1 MDDVYDTGVAA
12 RAGFVTDARADT
24 RAAEEANLNLNLPS
38 GPLATT
44 NLNVTNLNLN
54 IPSGSLTPVDPTL
67 ADLFAAGDDD
77 QSDYQ
82 SIKNIVMLGPNGE
95 CIEGGGGGGGGGGD
109 GGLAGVHGTA
119 DPAAAGPATAPPPR
133 PPKSKMAPL
142 PPRGPKPAGGLRPM
156 SLPGTGATFKPGGT
170 ASLPANVSL
179 SELSMEAKM
188 LELQLREAKGKAA
201 RKKKKAGGYL
211 MEEREAGG
219 PNTAELIAADSV
231 HAHKNRLSA
240 NLDSAIYGN
249 GAVGR
254 QVPGSM
260 MPRSPDVSPYRR
272 APNPCHP

>member
-1 MDDVYDTGVAA
+1 
-12 RAGFVTDARADT
+12 
-24 RAAEEANLNLNLPS
+24 
-38 GPLATT
+38 
-44 NLNVTNLNLN
+44 
-54 IPSGSLTPVDPTL
+54 
-67 ADLFAAGDDD
+67 
-77 QSDYQ
+77 
-82 SIKNIVMLGPNGE
+82 
-95 CIEGGGGGGGGGGD
+95 
-109 GGLAGVHGTA
+109 
-119 DPAAAGPATAPPPR
+119 
-133 PPKSKMAPL
+133 
-142 PPRGPKPAGGLRPM
+142 M

-260 MPRSPDVSPYRR
+260 MPRSPDDFLSVGSKLGTLVGPAGTQRPFVVPMGR
-272 APNPCHP
+272 SIHGLAPGSLQPAEEPANKVDFALVITKSQRNHFKVPMAD

>member
-38 GPLATT
+38 GPLAPATT

-109 GGLAGVHGTA
+109 GGSAGVHGTA

-142 PPRGPKPAGGLRPM
+142 PPPEPCRTATSSLAWASAIRRPLNSRKDGFWPES
-156 SLPGTGATFKPGGT
+156 SLA
-170 ASLPANVSL
+170 
-179 SELSMEAKM
+179 
-188 LELQLREAKGKAA
+188 GKA
-201 RKKKKAGGYL
+201 
-211 MEEREAGG
+211 
-219 PNTAELIAADSV
+219 NCNSTSW
-231 HAHKNRLSA
+231 
-240 NLDSAIYGN
+240 
-249 GAVGR
+249 
-254 QVPGSM
+254 VPG
-260 MPRSPDVSPYRR
+260 RLV
-272 APNPCHP
+272 A